1 MGHQR
6 IITQNLYLIK
16 FGGSILRADQVV
28 SERGRD
34 GFFFI
39 ASLPSGAID
48 CNNIVTFL
56 GIRATLRSWE
66 TRRE

>member
-34 GFFFI
+34 GLFFI
-39 ASLPSGAID
+39 ASLPSGAMKS
-48 CNNIVTFL
+48 
-56 GIRATLRSWE
+56 LRLQCLLSIA
-66 TRRE
+66 